1 MDYNVKKIKGKNM
14 EKYYDLIC
22 KTPFFNGI
30 PNDKISDVLSEIN
43 ANVVSFKK
51 NKAIFYEGTS
61 FKAGI
66 ILLGEAEIRKQD
78 YKGNN
83 SIISTIS
90 VGQMFGEALCCT
102 QKDIIPIG
110 LFSGETCVVLLF
122 DCEKITNEKE
132 FAYKNVL
139 LRNLLSIIAEKNL
152 ELRAKINILSKRTTR
167 EKIMAF
173 LVSEAKKAGSREFDI
188 SFDRQQ
194 LADYLG
200 VDRSAMSNEISKL
213 CRDNVIKTSKSHF
226 IIIKES

>member
-1 MDYNVKKIKGKNM
+1 MERYYN
-14 EKYYDLIC
+14 LIC
-22 KTPFFNGI
+22 SAHFFDDI
-30 PNDKISDVLSEIN
+30 PKEKISDVLSNID
-43 ANVVSFKK
+43 AKVVCFSK
-51 NKAIFYEGTS
+51 NQAIFYEDS
-61 FKAGI
+61 QFKAGI
-66 ILLGEAEIRKQD
+66 ILYGEAEIRKQD

-83 SIISTIS
+83 SIISTLS

-110 LFSGETCVVLLF
+110 LFSGEKCIVLLF
-122 DCEKITNEKE
+122 DCEKIVGNIE
-132 FAYKNVL
+132 FEYKNIL

-152 ELRAKINILSKRTTR
+152 ELRAKINILSRRTTR

-213 CRDNVIKTSKSHF
+213 CRDNIIKTSKSHF
-226 IIIKES
+226 IIIKEH